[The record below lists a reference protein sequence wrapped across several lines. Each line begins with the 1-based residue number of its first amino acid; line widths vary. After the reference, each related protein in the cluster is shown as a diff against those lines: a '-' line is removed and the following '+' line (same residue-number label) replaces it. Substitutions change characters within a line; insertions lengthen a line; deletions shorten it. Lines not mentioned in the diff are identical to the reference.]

1 MVVSN
6 ISSNIH
12 AFHPILTQY
21 SFFSGRYADFARQ
34 LTLCN
39 FGVYAMDW
47 IGNLIFIM
55 YTFEILI
62 LHIIIFCD
70 RSEVISFIATGHGG
84 SDGLHGY
91 VPSLDQVVADTVS
104 ISVLFIFILRM
115 KRTLGVSE
123 VSIIS
128 KYHLMFS
135 LCTLH
140 TDRDN
145 IIREL
150 SWKRLDQRI
159 LEYHAFSLVTP
170 LEGLWF

>member
-1 MVVSN
+1 MVVSK

-12 AFHPILTQY
+12 ASHPILTQN

-62 LHIIIFCD
+62 LHIIIFVSGLKLF
-70 RSEVISFIATGHGG
+70 RFIATGHGG

-104 ISVLFIFILRM
+104 IFLLSV
-115 KRTLGVSE
+115 V
-123 VSIIS
+123 V
-128 KYHLMFS
+128 
-135 LCTLH
+135 
-140 TDRDN
+140 
-145 IIREL
+145 
-150 SWKRLDQRI
+150 
-159 LEYHAFSLVTP
+159 
-170 LEGLWF
+170 